1 MSKGGAGGEDA
12 GLLSSSLAAD
22 NLFGVII
29 NPFGQNFLLDKK
41 NVRLLVQQFE
51 MDQSIAAKKNE
62 D

>member
-1 MSKGGAGGEDA
+1 MTDSIRNILA
-12 GLLSSSLAAD
+12 SSLAAD

-51 MDQSIAAKKNE
+51 MDQSFASKIKKE